1 MARSMTEGAMWFRC
15 LYFLYCSHM
24 HYNLN
29 GVFKKKKKYLHL
41 KIHHL
46 DTLADGFGGCLL
58 YHAS

>member
-1 MARSMTEGAMWFRC
+1 MWFRC